1 MQMPIALRSIH
12 AQTSVARHDCG
23 SRSARCYA
31 CGAKMWLQEI
41 VSQSTMTNI
50 RFTMCCNNGAVQ
62 LPLLQQPPEVLRG
75 LLSGSDPRSPAF
87 REKIRMYNLILSF
100 TSTGARIQESVIGT
114 RSVYAFRI
122 QGEMYHRIGSLLPQ
136 HDAQPRF
143 CQLYIYDTTNQ
154 LQHRQNIMS
163 TLDPDILHELQTML
177 SEVNPY
183 AQTFKSIRNL
193 VSNNPT

>member
-1 MQMPIALRSIH
+1 MQMLIALRSIH

-41 VSQSTMTNI
+41 ISQSMMINI

-87 REKIRMYNLILSF
+87 REKIRMYNSILSF
-100 TSTGARIQESVIGT
+100 TSTGARIHESVTGT

-122 QGEMYHRIGSLLPQ
+122 QGKMYHRIGSLLPQ

-154 LQHRQNIMS
+154 LHHRQNIMS

>member
-1 MQMPIALRSIH
+1 MPIALRSIH

-41 VSQSTMTNI
+41 ISQSTMINI

-183 AQTFKSIRNL
+183 A
-193 VSNNPT
+193 

>member
-41 VSQSTMTNI
+41 ISQSTMINI

-122 QGEMYHRIGSLLPQ
+122 QGEMYHRISSLLPQ

-163 TLDPDILHELQTML
+163 TLNPDILHELQTML